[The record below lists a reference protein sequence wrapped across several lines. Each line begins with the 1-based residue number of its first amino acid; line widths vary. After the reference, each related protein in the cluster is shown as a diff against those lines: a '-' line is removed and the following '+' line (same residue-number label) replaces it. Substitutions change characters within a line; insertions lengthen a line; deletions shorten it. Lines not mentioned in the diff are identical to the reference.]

1 MATRVEAPPA
11 TAEENALRTEQTNLL
26 RSQREI
32 LLDQQKM
39 QKSLLPMFASQM
51 GITLKYDKTGNII
64 GATQDPKAKYLSGLQ
79 QQVTEKSLN
88 DILHPEN
95 NPAYVKQQKLL
106 DMQLAKYEDEINGPQ
121 AIQNKEI
128 QKLLGEKTLKALK
141 GELDVDPALERDIK
155 TQGDTLKDR
164 LRSQLGSGFE
174 TSSAGIEALQ
184 KFGEGAEVLRSQA
197 RHGELTLAEQL
208 SMARQ
213 GVDLA
218 TGQSAIQATQARL
231 PGIDPISAGGFAFG
245 LGQGQQQSSA
255 SLRQILGGDLAIAGG
270 LGQVA
275 SGFQMP
281 IGQLQNTR
289 NMELNANIQNAQNN
303 MAGIGALGSVFG
315 AVLGMSDSRLKYDIE
330 PIGEYEGIPIYAYTM
345 IYNGIRKVGVMAQDL
360 LRIKPELV
368 SQYHGFLRVNYGEL

>member
-1 MATRVEAPPA
+1 MSTKVEAPPA
-11 TAEENALRTEQTNLL
+11 TAEENALRSEQTNLL
-26 RSQREI
+26 RAQREI

-39 QKSLLPMFASQM
+39 QKSLLPLFSQQL
-51 GITLKYDKTGNII
+51 GITLKYDGKGNII
-64 GATQDPKAKYLSGLQ
+64 GATQDPKQKQLAGLQ

-95 NPAYVKQQKLL
+95 NPAFVKQQKLL
-106 DMQLAKYEDEINGPQ
+106 DLQLAKYQDEINGPQ

-128 QKLLGEKTLKALK
+128 QKLLGEKTINALK
-141 GELDVDPALERDIK
+141 GNLPVDPALERDIK
-155 TQGDTLKDR
+155 GQETTLRDR
-164 LRSQLGSGFE
+164 LRSQLGSGYE
-174 TSSAGIEALQ
+174 TSSAGIEAMQ
-184 KFGEGAEVLRSQA
+184 KFTEGADVLRSQA

-208 SMARQ
+208 SMARE

-218 TGQSAIQATQARL
+218 SGQSAIQATQARL

-245 LGQGQQQSSA
+245 LGAGQQQQTG
-255 SLRQILGGDLAIAGG
+255 SLRQVLGGDLAIAGG

-303 MAGIGALGSVFG
+303 MAGLGALGSVFG
-315 AVLGMSDSRLKYDIE
+315 AVLGMSDSRLKTDVE
-330 PIGEYEGIPIYAYTM
+330 RIGEYEGIPIYAYTM
-345 IYNGIRKVGVMAQDL
+345 IYNGIRKIGVMAQDL

-368 SQYHGFLRVNYGEL
+368 STYQGFLRVNYGEL